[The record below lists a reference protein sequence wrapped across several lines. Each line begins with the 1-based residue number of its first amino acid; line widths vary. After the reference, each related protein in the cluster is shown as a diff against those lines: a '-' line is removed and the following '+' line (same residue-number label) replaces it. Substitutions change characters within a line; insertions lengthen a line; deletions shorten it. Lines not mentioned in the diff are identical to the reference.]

1 MENRKNFDEIASIS
15 EKMRQILCCC
25 PKRTSPELTN
35 LGGSIQNLQEPLGQL
50 REDDQEYR
58 ELLAEL
64 DALNGLIQ
72 QIVILHKEEAQHILQ
87 LPINCQNPKEWP
99 AIWRR

>member
-1 MENRKNFDEIASIS
+1 MENCKNFDQIASIA

-25 PKRTSPELTN
+25 PKRTSSELTN
-35 LGGSIQNLQEPLGQL
+35 LGASIQNLQEPLGQL

-64 DALNGLIQ
+64 DALNTLIY
-72 QIVILHKEEAQHILQ
+72 QIVNLHKEEAQHILY
-87 LPINCQNPKEWP
+87 LPIGGQNPKEWP
-99 AIWRR
+99 AIWYR